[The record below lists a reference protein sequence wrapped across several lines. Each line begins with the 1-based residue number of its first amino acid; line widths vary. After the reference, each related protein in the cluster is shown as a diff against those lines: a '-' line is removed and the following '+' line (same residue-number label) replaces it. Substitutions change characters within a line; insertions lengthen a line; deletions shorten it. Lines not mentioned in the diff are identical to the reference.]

1 MSDNWAS
8 ESSWLSE
15 VIAREVKY
23 DEGYE
28 AGKQAAAEEIFER
41 IESTLTQWIQLY
53 YNISTST
60 FDSIE
65 AAKAVA
71 SESALRAVND
81 FITELKKKY
90 EVK

>member
-15 VIAREVKY
+15 VIAREAKY

-71 SESALRAVND
+71 SESALRAFND